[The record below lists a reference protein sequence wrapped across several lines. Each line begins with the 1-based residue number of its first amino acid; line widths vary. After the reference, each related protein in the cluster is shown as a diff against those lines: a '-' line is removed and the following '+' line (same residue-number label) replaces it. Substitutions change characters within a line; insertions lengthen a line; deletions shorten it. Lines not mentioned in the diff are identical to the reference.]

1 MAADPSS
8 LLASRVPRA
17 EAMARDLEAQIL
29 GGGLAHGERLG
40 TKDDL
45 RQRFGVAVA
54 TVNEA
59 VRLLEMRGLIEARPG
74 PGGGVFVANSSVR
87 VALKRTGLQ
96 ATWGAARFADCLAVR
111 NGLEGLVCRDAA
123 TNRTAEDVAALREIL
138 AAMEE
143 CAAAD
148 AEAYFS
154 LNWALHRRIAKG
166 CRNAPLHSI
175 YLTLLDFLEDGLR
188 PGDLREFNPA
198 TDVAIHRELV
208 DAIEAGPGPRLEAAV
223 ERHVAI
229 PVGLRNPHSRSRPGP
244 RAAPSRPA
252 QARVPSRRRPA
263 P

>member
-1 MAADPSS
+1 MAVDPSS

-17 EAMARDLEAQIL
+17 EAVARDLEAQIL
-29 GGGLAHGERLG
+29 GGGLAPGERLG

-87 VALKRTGLQ
+87 VALKRSGLQ

-111 NGLEGLVCRDAA
+111 NGLEGMVCRDAA
-123 TNRTAEDVAALREIL
+123 ANRTPEDIAALRVIL
-138 AAMEE
+138 AAMERR
-143 CAAAD
+143 
-148 AEAYFS
+148 AEDTDAYFE

-175 YLTLLDFLEDGLR
+175 YLTLLDFLEDGLH
-188 PGDLREFNPA
+188 PGDLREFHPEV
-198 TDVAIHRELV
+198 DLAIHRELV
-208 DAIEAGPGPRLEAAV
+208 DAIEEGPGARLDAAV
-223 ERHVAI
+223 ERHLAI
-229 PVGLRNPHSRSRPGP
+229 PMALRNPQSRSRP
-244 RAAPSRPA
+244 AARTTPS
-252 QARVPSRRRPA
+252 V
-263 P
+263 

>member
-1 MAADPSS
+1 MAVDPSS

-17 EAMARDLEAQIL
+17 EAMARDLEQEIL
-29 GGGLAHGERLG
+29 GGGLAPGNRLG

-87 VALKRTGLQ
+87 VALKRSDLQ
-96 ATWGAARFADCLAVR
+96 AAWGAARFADCLAVR

-123 TNRTAEDVAALREIL
+123 THATREDVAALREL
-138 AAMEE
+138 VAAMERRL
-143 CAAAD
+143 D
-148 AEAYFS
+148 DPDGYFE

-188 PGDLREFNPA
+188 PADLREFDPA
-198 TDVAIHRELV
+198 RDVAIHRELV
-208 DAIEAGPGPRLEAAV
+208 AAIAAGPGPDLDAAV
-223 ERHVAI
+223 AAHVAI
-229 PVGLRNPHSRSRPGP
+229 PVELRNAQSRGRPGP
-244 RAAPSRPA
+244 RSAARA
-252 QARVPSRRRPA
+252 
-263 P
+263 

>member
-1 MAADPSS
+1 MAVDPPS

-17 EAMARDLEAQIL
+17 EAVARDLEAQIL
-29 GGGLAHGERLG
+29 GGGLSPGERLG

-87 VALKRTGLQ
+87 VALKRSGLQ

-111 NGLEGLVCRDAA
+111 NGLESLVCRDAA
-123 TNRTAEDVAALREIL
+123 AHRTDEDIAAMRAIVAAMD
-138 AAMEE
+138 A
-143 CAAAD
+143 CAATDAD
-148 AEAYFS
+148 AYFE
-154 LNWALHRRIAKG
+154 LNWALHRRIARG

-188 PGDLREFNPA
+188 AGDLREFHPED
-198 TDVAIHRELV
+198 DVAIHRELV
-208 DAIEAGPGPRLEAAV
+208 DAIAEGPGARLDAAV

-229 PVGLRNPHSRSRPGP
+229 PAALRNPQSGN
-244 RAAPSRPA
+244 
-252 QARVPSRRRPA
+252 RPA
-263 P
+263 PHA

>member
-1 MAADPSS
+1 MALDPPS

-17 EAMARDLEAQIL
+17 EAVARDLEAQIL
-29 GGGLAHGERLG
+29 GGGPAPGERLG

-96 ATWGAARFADCLAVR
+96 ATWGAARFSDCMAVR
-111 NGLEGLVCRDAA
+111 NGLEPLVCRDAA
-123 TNRTAEDVAALREIL
+123 THRSAEDVAALREIVG
-138 AAMEE
+138 AMEA
-143 CAAAD
+143 CAATD
-148 AEAYFS
+148 TEAYFE
-154 LNWALHRRIAKG
+154 LNWAFHRRIARG

-188 PGDLREFNPA
+188 GERVRRLDLSGDIGVHE
-198 TDVAIHRELV
+198 ELV
-208 DAIEAGPGPRLEAAV
+208 DAIEEGPGPRLDGAIDAHARLAAG
-223 ERHVAI
+223 A
-229 PVGLRNPHSRSRPGP
+229 SRF
-244 RAAPSRPA
+244 
-252 QARVPSRRRPA
+252 SRRAGGPA
-263 P
+263 RKV

>member
-1 MAADPSS
+1 MAVDPSS

-17 EAMARDLEAQIL
+17 EAVARDLEAQIL
-29 GGGLAHGERLG
+29 GGGLAPGERLG

-87 VALKRTGLQ
+87 VALKRSGLQ

-111 NGLEGLVCRDAA
+111 NGLESLVCRDAA
-123 TNRTAEDVAALREIL
+123 THRTNEDVAALRAIVD
-138 AAMEE
+138 AMEE
-143 CAAAD
+143 CAATDEA
-148 AEAYFS
+148 AYFE

-188 PGDLREFNPA
+188 AGDLREFEPE
-198 TDVAIHRELV
+198 TDVEIHRELV
-208 DAIEAGPGPRLEAAV
+208 EAIAEGPGTRLDSAV

-229 PVGLRNPHSRSRPGP
+229 PAELRNPQSRSRPS
-244 RAAPSRPA
+244 A
-252 QARVPSRRRPA
+252 RPA
-263 P
+263 PHA

>member
-1 MAADPSS
+1 MAVDPSS

-17 EAMARDLEAQIL
+17 EAVARDLEAQIL
-29 GGGLAHGERLG
+29 GGGLSPGERLG

-111 NGLEGLVCRDAA
+111 NGLEGMVCRDAA
-123 TNRTAEDVAALREIL
+123 ANRTPEDVAALREIL
-138 AAMEE
+138 AAMEGR
-143 CAAAD
+143 AD
-148 AEAYFS
+148 DAGAYFE

-188 PGDLREFNPA
+188 PGDLREFDPEVDLA
-198 TDVAIHRELV
+198 VHRELV
-208 DAIEAGPGPRLEAAV
+208 DAIEEGPGPRLDAAV
-223 ERHVAI
+223 ERHLAI
-229 PVGLRNPHSRSRPGP
+229 PMALRNPQSRSRP
-244 RAAPSRPA
+244 APS
-252 QARVPSRRRPA
+252 V
-263 P
+263 

>member
-1 MAADPSS
+1 MAVDPSG

-17 EAMARDLEAQIL
+17 EAVARDLEAQIL
-29 GGGLAHGERLG
+29 GGGLAPGARLG

-87 VALKRTGLQ
+87 VALKRSGLQ

-123 TNRTAEDVAALREIL
+123 GNRTAEDIAALREIL
-138 AAMEE
+138 AAMESR
-143 CAAAD
+143 AASD
-148 AEAYFS
+148 PDGYFE
-154 LNWALHRRIAKG
+154 LNWALHRRIARG

-188 PGDLREFNPA
+188 PGALREFHPE

-208 DAIEAGPGPRLEAAV
+208 DAIEEGPGARLDAAV
-223 ERHVAI
+223 ERHIAI
-229 PVGLRNPHSRSRPGP
+229 PMALRNPHSRSRPGA
-244 RAAPSRPA
+244 RTAPSRA
-252 QARVPSRRRPA
+252 SA
-263 P
+263 

>member
-1 MAADPSS
+1 MAVDPSS
-8 LLASRVPRA
+8 LLASRVRRA

-29 GGGLAHGERLG
+29 GGGLAPGDRLG

-45 RQRFGVAVA
+45 RQRFGVALA

-87 VALKRTGLQ
+87 VALKRGGLQ

-123 TNRTAEDVAALREIL
+123 THATREDIAALREIVD
-138 AAMEE
+138 AMERR
-143 CAAAD
+143 AD
-148 AEAYFS
+148 DPDGYFE
-154 LNWALHRRIAKG
+154 LNWAFHRRVAKG

-188 PGDLREFNPA
+188 AGDLREFDPGR
-198 TDVAIHRELV
+198 DVAIHRELV
-208 DAIEAGPGPRLEAAV
+208 DAIAAGPGPRLDAAV
-223 ERHVAI
+223 EAHLAI
-229 PVGLRNPHSRSRPGP
+229 PADLRNPQSRGRPG
-244 RAAPSRPA
+244 
-252 QARVPSRRRPA
+252 RRSA
-263 P
+263 STA

>member
-1 MAADPSS
+1 MAVDPSS

-17 EAMARDLEAQIL
+17 EAVARDLEAQIL
-29 GGGLAHGERLG
+29 GGGLAPGERLG

-123 TNRTAEDVAALREIL
+123 AHRTAEDVAELRAIL
-138 AAMEE
+138 AAMEA
-143 CAAAD
+143 CAATDAD
-148 AEAYFS
+148 AYFE

-188 PGDLREFNPA
+188 PGDLRDFRPE

-208 DAIEAGPGPRLEAAV
+208 DAIEEGPGARLDAAV

-229 PVGLRNPHSRSRPGP
+229 PVSLRNPQSRSRPGP

-252 QARVPSRRRPA
+252 
-263 P
+263 

>member
-1 MAADPSS
+1 MIIPVAMAVDPSS

-17 EAMARDLEAQIL
+17 EAVARDLEAQIL
-29 GGGLAHGERLG
+29 GGGPAPGERLG

-87 VALKRTGLQ
+87 VALKRSGLQ

-111 NGLEGLVCRDAA
+111 NGLESLLCRDAA
-123 TNRTAEDVAALREIL
+123 THQTDEDIAALRAIVD
-138 AAMEE
+138 AMEA
-143 CAAAD
+143 CAATD
-148 AEAYFS
+148 PNAYFE

-175 YLTLLDFLEDGLR
+175 YLTLLDFLEDGLH
-188 PGDLREFNPA
+188 PADLREFHP
-198 TDVAIHRELV
+198 DVDVGIHRELV
-208 DAIEAGPGPRLEAAV
+208 DAIAEGPGARLDAAV
-223 ERHVAI
+223 EAHLAI
-229 PVGLRNPHSRSRPGP
+229 QVDLRNPHSRSRP
-244 RAAPSRPA
+244 AAPPARPHG
-252 QARVPSRRRPA
+252 
-263 P
+263 

>member
-1 MAADPSS
+1 MAVDPPS

-17 EAMARDLEAQIL
+17 EAVARDLEAQIL
-29 GGGLAHGERLG
+29 GDGVAPGERLG

-87 VALKRTGLQ
+87 VALKRSGLE

-111 NGLEGLVCRDAA
+111 NGLESLVCRGAA
-123 TNRTAEDVAALREIL
+123 THRTNEDIAALRAIVD
-138 AAMEE
+138 AMEE
-143 CAAAD
+143 CAATDEA
-148 AEAYFS
+148 AYFK

-188 PGDLREFNPA
+188 AGDLREFHPE
-198 TDVAIHRELV
+198 TDVEIHRELV
-208 DAIEAGPGPRLEAAV
+208 EAIAAGPGPRLDAAV

-229 PVGLRNPHSRSRPGP
+229 PAELRNSPSRSRPH
-244 RAAPSRPA
+244 A
-252 QARVPSRRRPA
+252 RPA
-263 P
+263 PHA

>member
-1 MAADPSS
+1 MAVDPSS

-17 EAMARDLEAQIL
+17 EAVARALEAQIL
-29 GGGLAHGERLG
+29 GGGLAPGERLG

-87 VALKRTGLQ
+87 VALKRGGLQ

-111 NGLEGLVCRDAA
+111 NGLEPLVCRDAA
-123 TNRTAEDVAALREIL
+123 ANRTAEDVAALREIV
-138 AAMEE
+138 AAMERS
-143 CAAAD
+143 AD
-148 AEAYFS
+148 DTGAYFE

-175 YLTLLDFLEDGLR
+175 YLTLLDFLEDGLH
-188 PGDLREFNPA
+188 PGDLREFDPDA
-198 TDVAIHRELV
+198 DVAIHRELV
-208 DAIEAGPGPRLEAAV
+208 DAIEEGPGPRLDAAV

-229 PVGLRNPHSRSRPGP
+229 PVSLRNPQSRSRPGP
-244 RAAPSRPA
+244 RAAPARPA
-252 QARVPSRRRPA
+252 
-263 P
+263 